1 MSADPGQRAISI
13 YPDQSRLLKSAL
25 PALFGG
31 LLLVPVLRYRRS
43 SKPALRV
50 MAIFA
55 GFLLLLW
62 KSQFTSTI
70 SLLLFLRP
78 VVAVTTKGID
88 YRPRSSWFVRMGE
101 EIRWDEMAALYINE
115 ITAHG
120 KKRTVSHRLLCI
132 LPKNPEM
139 YVRQHRMLDPR
150 RLPLLAIMSVTG
162 SPVLIPEPSISP
174 RTLDELLSQIRVQ
187 FQDEI
192 EVNGIEI
199 RDMQQL
205 SIG

>member
-13 YPDQSRLLKSAL
+13 YPDQSRPLKSAL

-31 LLLVPVLRYRRS
+31 LLLVPVLRYRQS
-43 SKPALRV
+43 SKPALRL
-50 MAIFA
+50 MALLA

-62 KSQFTSTI
+62 ESQFTSTI
-70 SLLLFLRP
+70 SRLLFPRP

-88 YRPRSSWFVRMGE
+88 YRPQSSWFVRMGA
-101 EIRWDEMAALYINE
+101 EIRWDEIAALYINE

-120 KKRTVSHRLLCI
+120 KKRTVSHRLLRI

-139 YVRQHRMLDPR
+139 YVRQHRTLDPR
-150 RLPLLAIMSVTG
+150 RLPLLVLMSVTG
-162 SPVLIPEPSISP
+162 SPMLIPEPAISP
-174 RTLDELLSQIRVQ
+174 ETLDGLLSQIRVQ
-187 FQDEI
+187 YQNEIALNDI
-192 EVNGIEI
+192 EV
-199 RDMQQL
+199 RDMQRL